1 MQVTTDE
8 IHVKYMLQAVECANE
23 SIPVDTA
30 YCVGCVIVKNSVII
44 STGYSREL
52 PGNTH
57 AEESALIKLNNA
69 QVLRTQIR
77 GIPRRQLKIS
87 CAFGQF

>member
-1 MQVTTDE
+1 MLKKRKNVIMQVTTDE
-8 IHVKYMLQAVECANE
+8 TCKIYVTSFECANE

-30 YCVGCVIVKNSVII
+30 YCVGCVIVKNNVVI

-57 AEESALIKLNNA
+57 AEDLH
-69 QVLRTQIR
+69 
-77 GIPRRQLKIS
+77 
-87 CAFGQF
+87 